1 MTTGPFIAALVLL
14 AADPKDAP
22 VQQLSDAADQDAGT
36 NAARAEPSADSL
48 PREIHCGGG
57 SYDIGDENFYP
68 LTGEATERCG
78 MDRMKALNARY
89 SWLQAKF
96 CPPNLGGRD
105 EDGRR
110 GIGLRYS
117 SECRSRRYSIGCD
130 GQRTLADAAVESER
144 AVTDCIKD
152 AWLMSAL
159 ARSAEI
165 CAGPEIT
172 RRLKLR
178 VNAGLVAADRGKL
191 QAALPALA
199 EQAKRLT
206 QQFQGLGD
214 KPTPCSDPQV
224 RLVLSCALPKL
235 KDGGKSGPCYFYPT
249 TDALKGLALAG
260 LDTAKP

>member
-1 MTTGPFIAALVLL
+1 MSTGPFIAILVLL
-14 AADPKDAP
+14 AADPEDVP

-36 NAARAEPSADSL
+36 SAAGDEPSADSL

-68 LTGEATERCG
+68 LTGKAAERCA

-105 EDGRR
+105 G
-110 GIGLRYS
+110 
-117 SECRSRRYSIGCD
+117 D

-152 AWLMSAL
+152 TWLMSAL

-178 VNAGLVAADRGKL
+178 VNAGLSAADRGKL

-206 QQFQGLGD
+206 QQFRGLGAT
-214 KPTPCSDPQV
+214 PTPCSDPQV